1 MNEEIYVIYDG
12 ECEFCKNCLT
22 WTQKKLAVTAISY
35 QDADLAQY
43 GLTPKECAA
52 ELYVIH
58 GTKKYGG
65 IKAVIFLLRKRKNHI
80 SALVL
85 KISGVLGDRGYK
97 WVAANRSS
105 AVVGVLNKLVIK
117 VNHKA

>member
-1 MNEEIYVIYDG
+1 MNQEIYVIYDG
-12 ECEFCKNCLT
+12 ACEFCKNCLT
-22 WTQKKLAVTAISY
+22 WTKRKLVLTAIPY
-35 QDADLAQY
+35 QSADLYQY
-43 GLTPKECAA
+43 GLTLKECAA

-80 SALVL
+80 SAFTL
-85 KISGVLGDRGYK
+85 KISGALGDKGYK

-117 VNHKA
+117 VNRKA